1 MARGRGGGPKR
12 GGAGGR
18 GGRGGRGGGAVGR
31 GGKKGGA
38 AAAATNH
45 VAKPGVEE
53 LPESLTLLPQFV
65 EVPAPISSALSDFR
79 NFQSFFSAIERLQ
92 PEMSGGCGAGPWPCW
107 MGAAA
112 DSFVALS
119 RDSASPFD
127 ATVLFA
133 NGDVRP
139 VFLKRTHILDPMRA
153 MEGEYA
159 WPAEGSLPAPR
170 EPWRAALSKLTD
182 PLNEAYVDAV
192 FALYASKM
200 AESGLSPHWCRC
212 YGTFCA
218 RVERYLY
225 NISEEYESLRRKP
238 WWKRNQRAGLF
249 RPFDP
254 LEEAEDDSVVAARRA
269 AFTSG
274 GEDLLGD
281 DFEALEEEGTTSGS
295 ANATTGG
302 EEDEADVEADAD
314 STPVALQ
321 TPRIQLKAISKSA
334 GGSSGGSSDGESS
347 EEGSEE
353 TDDSDEAEM
362 FAEFKDFPV
371 QVTLLEKAE
380 GTMDELLDDEIDP
393 EKHDAL
399 SGTKE
404 ARWTA
409 WLFQV
414 CAALTAAQHWFGF
427 VHNDL
432 HTNNVMWC
440 STAET
445 HLYYR
450 IHKGAAITYMRV
462 PTFGRIMKIID
473 FGRASFHL
481 PDPAGFFISDAFYP
495 GNDAGEQYNCEPFYD
510 AADGPRVEPN
520 RSFDL
525 SRLAVSLLESLYPER
540 PAATSPVRV
549 MSREGAKIHTETV
562 SGVYNM
568 IWEWLLDDEGK
579 NILRLPSGE
588 ERYPD
593 FDLYKAIAAHV
604 HKAVPAKQIEKA
616 VFSGFSCLARDVP
629 SGSAVYD
636 LWI

>member
-1 MARGRGGGPKR
+1 MARGRGPKR
-12 GGAGGR
+12 GGGR
-18 GGRGGRGGGAVGR
+18 GGAAGR
-31 GGKKGGA
+31 GGKKGAASA
-38 AAAATNH
+38 AASAH
-45 VAKPGVEE
+45 VAKPGVHD
-53 LPESLTLLPQFV
+53 LPESLTLVPQSSP
-65 EVPAPISSALSDFR
+65 VPAAITSALSDFR
-79 NFQSFFSAIERLQ
+79 NFQPFFSALERLQ
-92 PEMSGGCGAGPWPCW
+92 PELSGASGAGPWSCW

-112 DSFVALS
+112 DSFVAIS
-119 RDSASPFD
+119 RDSSNPFD

-133 NGDVRP
+133 DGGVKP

-159 WPAEGSLPAPR
+159 WPAEGALPAPR
-170 EPWRAALSKLTD
+170 EPWRTALSKLTD
-182 PLNEAYVDAV
+182 PMNEAYVDAV

-212 YGTFCA
+212 YGTFAA

-225 NISEEYESLRRKP
+225 NISEEYESLRTKP

-249 RPFDP
+249 RQWNP
-254 LEEAEDDSVVAARRA
+254 LEEAEGEEVAAARRA
-269 AFTSG
+269 AFTG
-274 GEDLLGD
+274 GGDDLIGD
-281 DFEALEEEGTTSGS
+281 DFETLDDDVEESAESTSS
-295 ANATTGG
+295 S
-302 EEDEADVEADAD
+302 EDETAEVEADKD

-321 TPRIQLKAISKSA
+321 TPRVQLKVL
-334 GGSSGGSSDGESS
+334 SSESSDEESDD
-347 EEGSEE
+347 
-353 TDDSDEAEM
+353 TDDSDEPEM

-380 GTMDELLDDEIDP
+380 GTMDELLDDETDP

-399 SGTKE
+399 AATKE
-404 ARWTA
+404 ARWGA

-432 HTNNVMWC
+432 HTNNIMWC
-440 STAET
+440 STAES

-450 IHKGAAITYMRV
+450 IHKGSAVTYMRV
-462 PTFGRIMKIID
+462 PTHGRIMKIID

-510 AADGPRVEPN
+510 AGEGPRVEPN

-540 PAATSPVRV
+540 PAAATPTRI
-549 MSREGAKIHTETV
+549 MSREGAKMYTETV

-568 IWEWLLDDEGK
+568 IWEWLLDNEGK

-604 HKAVPAKQIEKA
+604 HKAVPAKQIEKP
-616 VFSGFSCLARDVP
+616 VFSGFSCLSRDIP
-629 SGSAVYD
+629 TSAAVYD

>member
-1 MARGRGGGPKR
+1 MARGRGPKR
-12 GGAGGR
+12 GGAA
-18 GGRGGRGGGAVGR
+18 GRGGRGGGAAGR
-31 GGKKGGA
+31 GGKKGSAATA
-38 AAAATNH
+38 AAIH
-45 VAKPGVEE
+45 VAKPGVHD
-53 LPESLTLLPQFV
+53 LPESLTLVPQSTG
-65 EVPAPISSALSDFR
+65 VPEPITSALSDFR
-79 NFQSFFSAIERLQ
+79 NFQTFFSALERLQ
-92 PEMSGGCGAGPWPCW
+92 PELSGASGAGPIACW
-107 MGAAA
+107 MGARTE
-112 DSFVALS
+112 SFVGVS
-119 RDSASPFD
+119 RDSASPFN

-133 NGDVRP
+133 DGDVRP

-153 MEGEYA
+153 MEGDYA

-170 EPWRAALSKLTD
+170 EPWRTALSKLTD
-182 PLNEAYVDAV
+182 PMNEAYVDAL

-200 AESGLSPHWCRC
+200 VEGGLSPHWCRC
-212 YGTFCA
+212 YGTFAA

-238 WWKRNQRAGLF
+238 WWKRNQKAGLF
-249 RPFDP
+249 RQFDP
-254 LEEAEDDSVVAARRA
+254 LEETEDDDVHAARRA

-281 DFEALEEEGTTSGS
+281 DFEELEEGEIGEAAAATS
-295 ANATTGG
+295 
-302 EEDEADVEADAD
+302 EQEDAEVEADAD
-314 STPVALQ
+314 TTPVALQ
-321 TPRIQLKAISKSA
+321 TPRIQLKAISKSGV
-334 GGSSGGSSDGESS
+334 GGSNDEDDENSD
-347 EEGSEE
+347 EGSDE
-353 TDDSDEAEM
+353 TDDSEEAEM

-371 QVTLLEKAE
+371 QVTMLEKAE
-380 GTMDELLDDEIDP
+380 GTMDELLDDEMDP
-393 EKHDAL
+393 EKHELAA
-399 SGTKE
+399 TKE

-445 HLYYR
+445 HVYYR
-450 IHKGAAITYMRV
+450 IHRGSAVSYMRV
-462 PTFGRIMKIID
+462 PTYGRIIKIID

-540 PAATSPVRV
+540 PVAASPTRI

-562 SGVYNM
+562 SGVYNL

>member
-1 MARGRGGGPKR
+1 MARGRGPKR
-12 GGAGGR
+12 GGARGGGGGR
-18 GGRGGRGGGAVGR
+18 GGRGGAGGGKR
-31 GGKKGGA
+31 G
-38 AAAATNH
+38 ATASH
-45 VAKPGVEE
+45 VAKPGVDV
-53 LPESLTLLPQFV
+53 LPESLTLVPQPAA
-65 EVPAPISSALSDFR
+65 VPAAITSALTDFR
-79 NFQSFFSAIERLQ
+79 NFQSFFSALERLQ
-92 PEMSGGCGAGPWPCW
+92 PELSGASGAGPWPCW
-107 MGAAA
+107 MGASA
-112 DSFVALS
+112 DSFVAVS
-119 RDSASPFD
+119 RDQVSPFD

-133 NGDVRP
+133 DGDVRP
-139 VFLKRTHILDPMRA
+139 VFLKRTHVLDPMRA

-159 WPAEGSLPAPR
+159 IPADGALPAPR

-182 PLNEAYVDAV
+182 PMNEAYVDAL

-200 AESGLSPHWCRC
+200 VEGGLSPHWCRC
-212 YGTFCA
+212 YGTFTA

-225 NISEEYESLRRKP
+225 NISEEYDSLRRKP
-238 WWKRNQRAGLF
+238 WWKRNQKSGLF
-249 RPFDP
+249 RQFDP
-254 LEEAEDDSVVAARRA
+254 LLEDEDEAVVEARRS

-274 GEDLLGD
+274 GEDLLGE
-281 DFEALEEEGTTSGS
+281 DFEALDDEDLTNTVVTGGGS
-295 ANATTGG
+295 A
-302 EEDEADVEADAD
+302 EENDADVEADAD

-321 TPRIQLKAISKSA
+321 TPRIQLKPISKE
-334 GGSSGGSSDGESS
+334 GEESS
-347 EEGSEE
+347 EEGSDE
-353 TDDSDEAEM
+353 TDDSEEAEM

-380 GTMDELLDDEIDP
+380 GTMDELLDDEMDQV
-393 EKHDAL
+393 ATL
-399 SGTKE
+399 SETKE
-404 ARWTA
+404 ARWGA

-414 CAALTAAQHWFGF
+414 CAALSAAQHWFGF

-450 IHKGAAITYMRV
+450 IHKGSVVTYMRV
-462 PTFGRIMKIID
+462 PTYGRIMKIID

-510 AADGPRVEPN
+510 AADGARVEPN
-520 RSFDL
+520 PSFDL

-540 PAATSPVRV
+540 PASVSPTRI
-549 MSREGAKIHTETV
+549 MSREGAKIYTETV
-562 SGVYNM
+562 SAVYNL
-568 IWEWLLDDEGK
+568 IWGWLLDDEGK
-579 NILRLPSGE
+579 NILRLPNGE

-604 HKAVPAKQIEKA
+604 HKAVPAAQIEKP
-616 VFSGFSCLARDVP
+616 VFSAFSCLARDVP

>member
-1 MARGRGGGPKR
+1 MARGRGPKR
-12 GGAGGR
+12 GGAGV
-18 GGRGGRGGGAVGR
+18 RGGRGGGAAGR
-31 GGKKGGA
+31 GGKKSNGTA
-38 AAAATNH
+38 ASNN

-53 LPESLTLLPQFV
+53 LPESLTIVPQLTD
-65 EVPAPISSALSDFR
+65 VPEAIKSALSDFR

-92 PEMSGGCGAGPWPCW
+92 PEMSGACGAGPWPCW
-107 MGAAA
+107 MGAPA
-112 DSFVALS
+112 DSFVAVS
-119 RDSASPFD
+119 RDSTNPFD
-127 ATVLFA
+127 ATVLF
-133 NGDVRP
+133 GDGKIRP

-212 YGTFCA
+212 YGTFTA

-254 LEEAEDDSVVAARRA
+254 LEETEDDAVEAARLS

-274 GEDLLGD
+274 GENLIGD
-281 DFEALEEEGTTSGS
+281 DFEALDEEETGSGE
-295 ANATTGG
+295 AHATART
-302 EEDEADVEADAD
+302 EEDDAEVEADTD
-314 STPVALQ
+314 TTPVALQ
-321 TPRIQLKAISKSA
+321 APRIQLKAISKRGD
-334 GGSSGGSSDGESS
+334 GGSSGSNDDESS
-347 EEGSEE
+347 EEGSDETGDSEE
-353 TDDSDEAEM
+353 DEM

-380 GTMDELLDDEIDP
+380 GTMDELLDDEMDP
-393 EKHDAL
+393 EKQEAL
-399 SGTKE
+399 ASTKE
-404 ARWTA
+404 ARWAA

-450 IHKGAAITYMRV
+450 VHKGSAVSYMRV
-462 PTFGRIMKIID
+462 PTFGRIIKIID

-510 AADGPRVEPN
+510 AGEGPRVEPN

-540 PAATSPVRV
+540 PAAVSPIRV
-549 MSREGAKIHTETV
+549 MSREGGKIHTETV
-562 SGVYNM
+562 SGIYNM

-579 NILRLPSGE
+579 NILRLPTGE

-629 SGSAVYD
+629 AGIAVYD